1 MKTPTIGAVR
11 LSMNYGKPSIYKSPA
26 KSKKKRQDKAKKTLA
41 KLIAKSPD
49 AQKLISQRAYAIAKK
64 KQKSIPKPVGLG
76 NAPIYSKGMG
86 SEFYITKEWR
96 QLRYSVL
103 VKYGKICMCCG
114 SKQGYLHVD
123 HIKPRSKFPEL
134 ELEFSNLQVLCEA
147 CNVGKSNQDQTD
159 WRR

>member
-11 LSMNYGKPSIYKSPA
+11 LSMNYGKPSIYKQA
-26 KSKKKRQDKAKKTLA
+26 AKKKKARQDKAKKTLA
-41 KLIAKSPD
+41 KLVNQSPEL
-49 AQKLISQRAYAIAKK
+49 QKLISQRAYAISKK
-64 KQKSIPKPVGLG
+64 KTSKPKPMGLH

-86 SEFYITKEWR
+86 SEFYMTKEWR

-114 SKQGYLHVD
+114 SKDGYLHVD

-134 ELEFSNLQVLCEA
+134 ELEFSNLQVLCES

>member
-11 LSMNYGKPSIYKSPA
+11 LSMNYGKPSIYKQA
-26 KSKKKRQDKAKKTLA
+26 AKKKKARQDKAKKTLA
-41 KLIAKSPD
+41 KLVNQSPEL
-49 AQKLISQRAYAIAKK
+49 QKLISQRAYAISKK
-64 KQKSIPKPVGLG
+64 KNNKPKPVGLH

-86 SEFYITKEWR
+86 SEFYMTKEWR

-134 ELEFSNLQVLCEA
+134 ELEFSNLQVLCES